1 MKMLLLMVAA
11 LPSLSAAQTLE
22 PVEKTFTVSAVP
34 TVHVRNEDG
43 RTEVSAR
50 PGDRITVGA
59 VKEVVHASSAEEAQ
73 RLAKDVQV
81 EIVQVGD
88 RIEVETHYPE
98 HNWTL
103 WREAYVLVHVTVEA
117 PPKSNLDVSSEDG
130 PLTVEGFDGNLR
142 LVTEDGD
149 LEATDCSGV
158 VDVSSEDGDVTLEG
172 ARGEVRG
179 HVEDGELRIR
189 GVLGRL
195 SAEAEDG
202 DIDVRLGTGS
212 SMTGDWTVRTEDGDI
227 RLEVPGEFAANV
239 DARASDGS
247 IEVDAPVTV
256 EGTLSED
263 RLVGSM
269 NGGGHRLT
277 IRTRDGSA
285 RILTSS

>member
-1 MKMLLLMVAA
+1 MGILLMMF
-11 LPSLSAAQTLE
+11 LSAGQTVE

-34 TVHVRNEDG
+34 TIHVRNEDG

-50 PGDRITVGA
+50 PGDRVTVRA
-59 VKEVVHASSAEEAQ
+59 VKEVVHASSAAEAE
-73 RLAKDVQV
+73 RLAKDVEV
-81 EIVQVGD
+81 EIAQVGD
-88 RIEVETHYPE
+88 RIEVVTHYPE

-103 WREAYVLVHVTVEA
+103 WRDAYVLVHITVEA
-117 PPKSNLDVSSEDG
+117 PPKSNMDASSADG
-130 PLTVEGFDGNLR
+130 PLTVRGFEGNLR

-149 LEATDCSGV
+149 LLASDCSGT

-179 HVEDGELRIR
+179 HVEDGELRIE

-202 DIDVRLGTGS
+202 DIDVRLGASS
-212 SMTGDWTVRTEDGDI
+212 SMNGDWTLRTEDGDI
-227 RLEVPGEFAANV
+227 RLEVPGTFAADV
-239 DARASDGS
+239 DARAADGS
-247 IEVDAPVTV
+247 IEVDLPVTV

-277 IRTRDGSA
+277 IRTQDGSA